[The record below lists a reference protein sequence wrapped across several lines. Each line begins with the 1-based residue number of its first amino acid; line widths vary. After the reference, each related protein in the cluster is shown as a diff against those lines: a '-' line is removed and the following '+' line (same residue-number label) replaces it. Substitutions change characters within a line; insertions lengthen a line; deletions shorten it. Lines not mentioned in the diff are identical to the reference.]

1 MKQAKNAG
9 KIPAEK
15 SAEFAAKQVNLRE
28 KLIQLTKLEQEAVT
42 NYFNLYNAA
51 AWHYNEVLS
60 ANAREFVDESI
71 AYQRE
76 VYMLDQ
82 AMPGDDVKEGVEFV
96 DRFESA
102 QEALENAGKI
112 KK

>member
-1 MKQAKNAG
+1 MEQAKNVAG

-28 KLIQLTKLEQEAVT
+28 KLIQLSKLEQEAVT

-60 ANAREFVDESI
+60 APAREFVDESI

-76 VYMLDQ
+76 VYMLEQ
-82 AMPGDDVKEGVEFV
+82 AMPGNSPD
-96 DRFESA
+96 
-102 QEALENAGKI
+102 EADHLEKNFNSEQ
-112 KK
+112 